1 MKYKIQN
8 LAKLHEEL
16 FPELE
21 VELRSAINSCSFI
34 GGSEIELFEK
44 EFSEKH
50 HFKYTVACGN
60 GTDAIYIAIRSL
72 DLPSNSEILVP
83 SLTWI
88 SSSEV
93 ITQAGHKPVFCDI
106 QSDGFNISIESI
118 KKNITPKTKA
128 IVLVHL
134 YGIPADLN
142 EIVDICKSH
151 DIKIIEDCAQAHFAK
166 YDNEYVGTFG
176 DVATFSFYP
185 GKNLGA
191 FGDAGCLSTNSTEI
205 FNFSRMFAR
214 HGALIKHQHQ
224 IEGINSRLDTL
235 QAIVLRAKLK
245 KIDIWTNKRI
255 SVAKLYDE
263 MITSPKIK
271 KPNFE
276 NSKVSTWH
284 QYTIRCKERDRLQ
297 KYLHEHGIETSINY
311 PSPLPLLECYAH
323 LNPKKEDYQHAI
335 KATNELLCIPMCPT
349 LNESDVSQISNV
361 INTF

>member
-8 LAKLHEEL
+8 LPKLHEEL
-16 FPELE
+16 FPELME
-21 VELRSAINSCSFI
+21 ELKSAIDNCSFI
-34 GGSEIELFEK
+34 GGGEIESFEQ
-44 EFSEKH
+44 EFSENH
-50 HFKYTVACGN
+50 NFRHTVACGN

-72 DLPSNSEILVP
+72 KLPPNSEILVP

-106 QSDGFNISIESI
+106 QSDGFNISIESM
-118 KKNITPKTKA
+118 KKKITSRTKA

-134 YGIPADLN
+134 YGNPADLN
-142 EIVDICKSH
+142 QIVEICKEN
-151 DIKIIEDCAQAHFAK
+151 DIRIIEDCAQAHFAK
-166 YDNEYVGTFG
+166 YDDKYVGTFG

-191 FGDAGCLSTNSTEI
+191 FGDAGCISTNSTEI

-235 QAIVLRAKLK
+235 QAIVLRSKLRKIDGWTNRRIAIAKMYDK
-245 KIDIWTNKRI
+245 KI
-255 SVAKLYDE
+255 
-263 MITSPKIK
+263 TSDKIK

-276 NSKVSTWH
+276 DSKIATWH
-284 QYTIRCKERDRLQ
+284 QYTIRCEERDQLKQ
-297 KYLHEHGIETSINY
+297 YLDNHGIETAINY
-311 PSPLPLLECYAH
+311 PTTLPLLDCYAY
-323 LNPKKEDYQHAI
+323 LNPKDEDYKNAI

-349 LNESDVSQISNV
+349 LDDNDVSQISEV
-361 INTF
+361 INRF